1 VENVKEQVSRTL
13 AIRSNGSGL
22 IWRLLSEVH
31 AVSRDGSFADSAG
44 QG

>member
-1 VENVKEQVSRTL
+1 
-13 AIRSNGSGL
+13 L